1 MQRLVLLV
9 ILASLLAG
17 CFSPGGPS
25 NTMPTTPDE
34 YFTGEPTPTRI
45 VLERSPS
52 AIPMRAL
59 FSVSNDNG
67 ENTLIANIHIRRFT
81 ATNAVDYQKFLTVQ
95 VPRSQTSVDVPVE
108 LPAER
113 RYQVTATIYDPSRR
127 STEGFYVL
135 AEAGAQSN
143 IAIMAGHTNTITLT
157 IGTLEYTIDR
167 PPELYPGGQLQQIDI
182 RVPREY
188 GITDITRFYGLEKW
202 DKNSIDSFWG
212 ANGGHAGT
220 GEPNTGWL
228 NYGDVPFVTEPTKLY
243 YQFRLCLPMETQQGV
258 EQLCAYIPDLDAGEP
273 LFEIDIVPEPTT

>member
-25 NTMPTTPDE
+25 NTLPTTPDE

-52 AIPMRAL
+52 ATPMRAL

-143 IAIMAGHTNTITLT
+143 IAIMAGQTNTITLT

-202 DKNSIDSFWG
+202 DKNSTKSFWDE
-212 ANGGHAGT
+212 NG
-220 GEPNTGWL
+220 PNER
-228 NYGDVPFVTEPTKLY
+228 YGQAKHGLAELRRRSV
-243 YQFRLCLPMETQQGV
+243 CN
-258 EQLCAYIPDLDAGEP
+258 
-273 LFEIDIVPEPTT
+273 